1 MFECC
6 NGAFAVQVGD
16 EEVSANEITGDRLV
30 SHPVNKEYSEGYER
44 IFGMTMSTGIKWE
57 TSQAQVDANRPQDM
71 RPVKCDPQDRLSLS
85 DIESLRLRVESG
97 YRWKADYDRLLD
109 EVKYYLCQRR
119 MK

>member
-6 NGAFAVQVGD
+6 DGAFAVQAGA

-57 TSQAQVDANRPQDM
+57 TSQAQVDANRPI
-71 RPVKCDPQDRLSLS
+71 KCDPQDRLSLS

-109 EVKYYLCQRR
+109 EVKYYLCQ
-119 MK
+119 K